1 MTFFMEH
8 TMVYFDDVFVNTQGI
23 GLEKYQQVMEHKFWV
38 ELDGSLQYTKLQIFQ
53 GFLEWF

>member
-38 ELDGSLQYTKLQIFQ
+38 EQMDLCNTLSFKFFK
-53 GFLEWF
+53 GF